1 MGRKHYRARRSVRR
15 ETCKEIDLEGRMK
28 VEFRFIEEQK
38 RGTPDCNVCEQNDK
52 LADPR
57 AQIIESI
64 GATVCYNF

>member
-1 MGRKHYRARRSVRR
+1 
-15 ETCKEIDLEGRMK
+15 MK